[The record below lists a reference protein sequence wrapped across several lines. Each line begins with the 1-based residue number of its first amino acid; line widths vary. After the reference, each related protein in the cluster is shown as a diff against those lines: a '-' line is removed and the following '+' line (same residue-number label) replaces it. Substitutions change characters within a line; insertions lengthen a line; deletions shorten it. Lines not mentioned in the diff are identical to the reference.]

1 MSLVRGSNNSASIN
15 ILHGWRAAD
24 SYAATSRTRVISDGA
39 PKRLG
44 GPQ

>member
-1 MSLVRGSNNSASIN
+1 MHDPSCRVMTTLRFMPGI
-15 ILHGWRAAD
+15 
-24 SYAATSRTRVISDGA
+24 YARTSRTRVISDGA